1 MAITDVCRARAHHK
15 LSTIWSSLS
24 VDIQRVLNKSPENIA
39 VGDTFKSRFGAFC
52 TPGVMCLFLYRVAH
66 YLSVKGWSMPAATV
80 TRINFLLHKVN
91 IPPHSCIGAG
101 CHLPH
106 PAGVT
111 FCGMAGE
118 GLTLYALAVCCGDET
133 TLDAPL
139 TAAPRLGRNVT
150 VGGHAVVIGAIT
162 VGHNTNVA
170 FGVRLDCH
178 APASVIVASKI
189 IRSTIRRRDG
199 ASEIPN

>member
-1 MAITDVCRARAHHK
+1 MSGDV
-15 LSTIWSSLS
+15 L
-24 VDIQRVLNKSPENIA
+24 RVLNKSPENIA

-52 TPGVMCLFLYRVAH
+52 TPGVMCLFLYRIAH
-66 YLSVKGWSMPAATV
+66 CLSVNGWNMAAV
-80 TRINFLLHKVN
+80 FITRLNLLLHKVN

-111 FCGMAGE
+111 FCGTAGE

-139 TAAPRLGRNVT
+139 AVAPRFGDNVT

-178 APASVIVASKI
+178 APENVIVASKI
-189 IRSTIRRRDG
+189 IRSTIRSRND
-199 ASEIPN
+199 ASEISVSS